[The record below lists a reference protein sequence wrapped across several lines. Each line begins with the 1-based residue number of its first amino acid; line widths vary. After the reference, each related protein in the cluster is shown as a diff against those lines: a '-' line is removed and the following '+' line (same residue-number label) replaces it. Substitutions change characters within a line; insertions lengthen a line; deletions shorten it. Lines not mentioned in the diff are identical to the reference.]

1 MRVTRHPLRKLAAIY
16 AGGVAGALIRVG
28 LAQAFPA
35 AAGSWPWP
43 TFAVNL
49 VGALLL
55 GYFFARFRDHGVERL
70 HHPFFATGVCGTLTT
85 FSTLQL
91 ELYGMLDRGEAE
103 LALAYCAA
111 TLALGWLALRLGLAL
126 EREQSRRE
134 AVTG

>member
-28 LAQAFPA
+28 LAQAFPPA
-35 AAGSWPWP
+35 VGSWPWP

-55 GYFFARFRDHGVERL
+55 GYFFARFRDHPVESL
-70 HHPFFATGVCGTLTT
+70 HHPFLATGVCGTLTT

-91 ELYGMLDRGEAE
+91 ELYGMLDRGEVG

-111 TLALGWLALRLGLAL
+111 TLALGWAALRLGILL

-134 AVTG
+134 AVAR